1 MPGDSPS
8 PDEFLEEKSTAF
20 LDFIYGKRI
29 NIILILMGLIFL
41 GSGVLL
47 YKNTQKV
54 SDIEIVESVN
64 QESEKNQIIVEIVGA
79 IENSGV
85 YKFTQDSR
93 VEDLLIKSGGLSAD
107 ADRVWVEKYVNRA
120 AKLIDGQKF
129 YIPSQNE
136 QSQSTSANCPNGDSS
151 DVLGE
156 LEVKNQLV
164 NINIASQAELELL
177 SGIGPVY
184 AQNIIEH
191 RPYSSVEDL
200 FTKGALKNSVY
211 EKIKDKV
218 RVY

>member
-129 YIPSQNE
+129 YIPRQNE
-136 QSQSTSANCPNGDSS
+136 QSQSTSANYPNGDSS